1 MDAPMENVIF
11 AFKSEIIKNSKEISD
26 FTCLLQLTDENKFF
40 SLQKTYGL
48 QETIS
53 YIHGCLNTSKL
64 RTEGLILLEKL
75 IEQCVTEIFTQNA
88 VTWIR
93 FIVQCLESHDP
104 VVVKRLSCH
113 VGCKIIP
120 LTVNFTALSKD
131 IISVLPQLLAT
142 LISASSELLATL
154 ISASSEWLTA
164 SLKLLGV
171 CIQSYPGPCGTFKT
185 KLEAMVMELF
195 KEQSV
200 PKEAIALYVLLARCG
215 GGGNKGIRFTEA
227 WSYKFQQIITSLTEI
242 VNLLY
247 NGLNIPELAS
257 TFSVPVLP
265 MRELPEMYTNRFNI
279 LSSYHHTYSLCLQEL
294 LSQPFPAPV
303 KIPVSDVI
311 KLVTKVLSV
320 NIRDLTVRP
329 STERLLLSGYIS
341 TLHSDAVLSLHS
353 LISRCKTLLLPYSK
367 SIITVMVKELMLFR
381 TKVVYGQNRAH
392 SSLRQIVYRT
402 LVLWLKTTK
411 SFTITTEEEDWL
423 VQEILHDVRPHTDNM
438 KTVSIKSK
446 KSESFEPPP
455 SKKKKKGGYSEI
467 SHGISTQ
474 KKVDLEANSELCM
487 VALEVLYWFLTT
499 VGCQLKQKIVE
510 ELQDFLISVAIT
522 FRCKG
527 NYGIPYADDRCRHSL
542 LRVMQAF
549 NTMPHPTASSLLH
562 YSLSVLRCTSQDSS
576 LLVSSYSIE
585 SLQACEA
592 LIHAR
597 APSYN
602 VLKKVSREVIEDKID
617 IIQQDKG
624 LERSNIFL
632 SGQKT
637 SLFESVGEKHNKDN
651 GESKKSFTE
660 KRCVEKNVIESNV
673 EDIYERKQKQWG
685 HSDSDS
691 QQSRI
696 IDHTV
701 TMSTNNHGQMKP
713 NLSGSNERQSPM
725 EEQDYTIM
733 DTDVD
738 NTIGDFM
745 ESSENNSEGVKKEEE
760 KHTLSTEDQE
770 NIVDMLSTFVDI
782 DEDQ

>member
-11 AFKSEIIKNSKEISD
+11 AFKSEIIKNSKDIKD

-64 RTEGLILLEKL
+64 RTEGLVLLEKL
-75 IEQCVTEIFTQNA
+75 TEQCVTEVFTQNA
-88 VTWIR
+88 VTWIK
-93 FIVQCLESHDP
+93 FIIQCLESHDP
-104 VVVKRLSCH
+104 VEVKRLSCR

-142 LISASSELLATL
+142 LIA
-154 ISASSEWLTA
+154 ASSEWLTA

-185 KLEAMVMELF
+185 KLEAMVTELF

-200 PKEAIALYVLLARCG
+200 PKEAISLYVLLARVG
-215 GGGNKGIRFTEA
+215 GGGNKGIHFTEA
-227 WSYKFQQIITSLTEI
+227 WSYKFQQIVTSLTEV

-247 NGLNIPELAS
+247 NGLNIPELES
-257 TFSVPVLP
+257 TFTVQVLP
-265 MRELPEMYTNRFNI
+265 MRELPETYTNRFNI
-279 LSSYHHTYSLCLQEL
+279 LSSYHRTYCLCLQEL

-311 KLVTKVLSV
+311 RLVTKVLSV
-320 NIRDLTVRP
+320 NIRDLTLRP

-341 TLHSDAVLSLHS
+341 TLHSDAVLCLHS

-392 SSLRQIVYRT
+392 SSLRQLVYKT
-402 LVLWLKTTK
+402 LALWLQTTK
-411 SFTITTEEEDWL
+411 SFTITTDEDDWL
-423 VQEILHDVRPHTDNM
+423 VQEIIHDVRPHTDNM
-438 KTVSIKSK
+438 KTVSIKTK
-446 KSESFEPPP
+446 KDSFEPPP

-499 VGCQLKQKIVE
+499 VGCQLKQKLIE
-510 ELQDFLISVAIT
+510 ELQEFLISVAIT

-549 NTMPHPTASSLLH
+549 NVMPHPTASSLLH
-562 YSLSVLRCTSQDSS
+562 YSLSVLRCTSQDTS
-576 LLVSSYSIE
+576 LLVSSYSLE

-602 VLKKVSREVIEDKID
+602 VRKTVSREVIEDKID
-617 IIQQDKG
+617 IIQQDKAA
-624 LERSNIFL
+624 ERSSIYL

-637 SLFESVGEKHNKDN
+637 SSLFESVGEKHKDN
-651 GESKKSFTE
+651 GESKKIFTE
-660 KRCVEKNVIESNV
+660 KNVKESNV
-673 EDIYERKQKQWG
+673 EDIYERKQKHGG
-685 HSDSDS
+685 HGDSDNQLS
-691 QQSRI
+691 KI
-696 IDHTV
+696 IDHTF
-701 TMSTNNHGQMKP
+701 TKSTNNQGQIKA
-713 NLSGSNERQSPM
+713 NLFNERQSKM
-725 EEQDYTIM
+725 EEQDANMM

-738 NTIGDFM
+738 DTPGGLM
-745 ESSENNSEGVKKEEE
+745 ESSVNQKDTVESSTPEILLKENNSEGVKKEEE
-760 KHTLSTEDQE
+760 KQTLSNEDQE
-770 NIVDMLSTFVDI
+770 NIVDMLSAFVDI

>member
-11 AFKSEIIKNSKEISD
+11 AFKSEIIKNSKDIND

-48 QETIS
+48 QDTIS

-64 RTEGLILLEKL
+64 RIEGLILLEKL
-75 IEQCVTEIFTQNA
+75 TEQCVTEVFTQNA
-88 VTWIR
+88 VTWIK

-104 VVVKRLSCH
+104 VEVKRLSCR

-142 LISASSELLATL
+142 LIA
-154 ISASSEWLTA
+154 ASSEWLTT

-185 KLEAMVMELF
+185 KLDVMVTELF

-200 PKEAIALYVLLARCG
+200 PKEAIALYVLLARVG
-215 GGGNKGIRFTEA
+215 GGGNKGIHFTEA
-227 WSYKFQQIITSLTEI
+227 WSNKFQQIITSLTEV

-247 NGLNIPELAS
+247 NGLNIPELES
-257 TFSVPVLP
+257 TFSVQVLP
-265 MRELPEMYTNRFNI
+265 MRELPETYTNRFNI
-279 LSSYHHTYSLCLQEL
+279 LSSYHHTYCLCLQEL

-311 KLVTKVLSV
+311 RLVTKVLSV
-320 NIRDLTVRP
+320 NIRDLTLRP

-341 TLHSDAVLSLHS
+341 TLHSDAVLCLHS

-367 SIITVMVKELMLFR
+367 TIITVMVKELMLFR

-392 SSLRQIVYRT
+392 SSLRQFVYKT
-402 LVLWLKTTK
+402 LALWLQTTK
-411 SFTITTEEEDWL
+411 SFIITTDEDDWL

-446 KSESFEPPP
+446 KSDSFEPPP
-455 SKKKKKGGYSEI
+455 FKKKKKGGYSEI

-499 VGCQLKQKIVE
+499 VGCQLKQKLIE
-510 ELQDFLISVAIT
+510 ELQEFLISVAIT

-527 NYGIPYADDRCRHSL
+527 NYGIPYTDNRCRHSL

-549 NTMPHPTASSLLH
+549 NVMPHPIASSLLH

-576 LLVSSYSIE
+576 LLVSSYSLE
-585 SLQACEA
+585 SLQALEA

-597 APSYN
+597 VPSYN
-602 VLKKVSREVIEDKID
+602 VPKSVSREVIEDKTD
-617 IIQQDKG
+617 IIQQDKAA
-624 LERSNIFL
+624 ESSSIYL

-637 SLFESVGEKHNKDN
+637 SSLFESVGEKHNTDN
-651 GESKKSFTE
+651 GESKKIFTD
-660 KRCVEKNVIESNV
+660 ESETTV
-673 EDIYERKQKQWG
+673 KDIYERKQKHGG
-685 HSDSDS
+685 HSDSDN
-691 QQSRI
+691 QQSKI
-696 IDHTV
+696 IDHTF
-701 TMSTNNHGQMKP
+701 TKSTNNQGQIKA
-713 NLSGSNERQSPM
+713 NLSNERQSPM
-725 EEQDYTIM
+725 EEQDAIVM
-733 DTDVD
+733 DTDD
-738 NTIGDFM
+738 DDTPGGFM
-745 ESSENNSEGVKKEEE
+745 ESSVNQKDTEESSTPEILLGENNSEGVKKEEE
-760 KHTLSTEDQE
+760 KHTLSNEDQE
-770 NIVDMLSTFVDI
+770 NIVDMLSAFVDI